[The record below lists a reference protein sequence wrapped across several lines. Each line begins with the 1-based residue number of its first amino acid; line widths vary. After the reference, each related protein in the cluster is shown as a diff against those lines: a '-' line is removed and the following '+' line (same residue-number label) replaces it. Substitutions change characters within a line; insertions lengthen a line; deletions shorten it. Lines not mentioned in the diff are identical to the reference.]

1 MNNEVMQ
8 KLCRAGRTA
17 VGTGLAAGIAW
28 LLLSQS
34 GAVAMGIREGLATCG
49 TVVIPSLFPFLIFS
63 GLLGSTELGEWLAA
77 PLRPLCRCLFHL
89 PPETGGAVLMG
100 AIGGY
105 PAGARAIASLLEAGR
120 ISHTTARRMLCFC
133 VNAGPAFVIST
144 IGVALYGSFS
154 VGAGLLAAHLGA
166 SVLVGAFT
174 AGAREEAHSPPLRRY
189 GPLST
194 ALVDSVS
201 GAARSMLTICAFV
214 AAFSGLR
221 ALLLESGALPRLC
234 TGLQRLWPVPEGTA
248 FYTALIRGLLEVT
261 DGCMAAASLPRET
274 AFVLTAFLLSF
285 GGVSVLFQAASAFG
299 RLPMGFG
306 LFFFSRLANGCVA
319 ACLAYGIYR
328 CGLLGEEAGAALVHP
343 VMGGGAAG
351 IVGGLALIGMCSIVL
366 LTVVIG
372 GISTKNEVAYGKK
385 ADEMI

>member
-28 LLLSQS
+28 LLLSRS
-34 GAVAMGIREGLATCG
+34 GAVAVGIREGLATCG

-166 SVLVGAFT
+166 SALVGAFT

-214 AAFSGLR
+214 AARCRGSAPACSG
-221 ALLLESGALPRLC
+221 SGRYRRGPRS
-234 TGLQRLWPVPEGTA
+234 
-248 FYTALIRGLLEVT
+248 IR
-261 DGCMAAASLPRET
+261 R
-274 AFVLTAFLLSF
+274 
-285 GGVSVLFQAASAFG
+285 
-299 RLPMGFG
+299 
-306 LFFFSRLANGCVA
+306 
-319 ACLAYGIYR
+319 
-328 CGLLGEEAGAALVHP
+328 
-343 VMGGGAAG
+343 
-351 IVGGLALIGMCSIVL
+351 
-366 LTVVIG
+366 
-372 GISTKNEVAYGKK
+372 
-385 ADEMI
+385 

>member
-1 MNNEVMQ
+1 MKSETIQ
-8 KLCRAGRTA
+8 KLYRTGTAAAGA
-17 VGTGLAAGIAW
+17 MLAAGTAW
-28 LLLSQS
+28 LLLSRS
-34 GAVAMGIREGLATCG
+34 GAVAAGIREGLATCG

-63 GLLGSTELGEWLAA
+63 GLLGSTELGEWLAV
-77 PLRPLCRCLFHL
+77 PLRPLCRWLFRL
-89 PPETGGAVLMG
+89 PAETGGAVLMG

-105 PAGARAIASLLEAGR
+105 PAGARAVAGLLEAGR
-120 ISHTTARRMLCFC
+120 IFPSTARRMLCFC

-144 IGVALYGSFS
+144 VGVALYGSFS
-154 VGAGLLAAHLGA
+154 IGAGLLTAHLGA
-166 SVLVGAFT
+166 SVLVGTFT
-174 AGAREEAHSPPLRRY
+174 AGAREEAHCPPPRRY
-189 GPLST
+189 GPLS
-194 ALVDSVS
+194 ASLVESVS

-214 AAFSGLR
+214 ITFSGLR
-221 ALLLESGALPRLC
+221 TLLLESGTLPWLC

-248 FYTALIRGLLEVT
+248 FYTALVRGLLEVT
-261 DGCMAAASLPRET
+261 DGCLAAASLPRET

-285 GGVSVLFQAASAFG
+285 GGLSVLFQAASAFK

-306 LFFFSRLANGCVA
+306 FFFFSRLANGCTA

-328 CGLLGEEAGAALVHP
+328 CGLLGVEAGAALAQP

-351 IVGGLALIGMCSIVL
+351 IVGGLAVIGMCSIVL

-372 GISTKNEVAYGKK
+372 GISTKTEVGYGKK